1 MWRNAHSDSTSRYWL
16 LHILI
21 TVMFCSACSDGAG
34 KNVSGSDHGLVTMLF
49 FHILNG
55 WEVIQITVEEH
66 LYSAGEFS
74 PASLQF

>member
-1 MWRNAHSDSTSRYWL
+1 
-16 LHILI
+16 
-21 TVMFCSACSDGAG
+21 MFCSACSDGAG
-34 KNVSGSDHGLVTMLF
+34 KNVSGSDHGLVTMPF